1 MLPSRSKFYL
11 PFLAFLALLAVL
23 VSLHRL
29 AGTPIP
35 DQPGISLRDAAQRT
49 RLDPGR
55 AATPSSSQSLFS
67 PSQPLLYERVLADA
81 RREGGDP
88 ESFWSGIQEIL
99 SSTIREKIP
108 EARLSET
115 DLRNLTRNIRTLR
128 ESLQDLSSMDRS
140 RENSEILKNI
150 RSQMDWTHEI
160 FRETTGFTVAEFIQR
175 VRDEKG
181 IDHEQPDDEEEEV
194 VVEYIHDPRP

>member
-1 MLPSRSKFYL
+1 MPPSRSKFYL
-11 PFLAFLALLAVL
+11 PVLVFLALLTIL

-35 DQPGISLRDAAQRT
+35 DKPGISLRDSAQRS
-49 RLDPGR
+49 RLETDP
-55 AATPSSSQSLFS
+55 AATASSSQPLRS
-67 PSQPLLYERVLADA
+67 PSHPLLYERVLADA

-88 ESFWSGIQEIL
+88 ESFWPEIQKTL

-108 EARLSET
+108 EARLSER
-115 DLRNLTRNIRTLR
+115 DLRNLTQNIRTLR
-128 ESLQDLSSMDRS
+128 ESLQDLSTMDRS
-140 RENSEILKNI
+140 RENAEFLKNI
-150 RSQMDWTHEI
+150 RSQVDWTHEI
-160 FRETTGFTVAEFIQR
+160 FRETAGFSVAEFIQR

-181 IDHEQPDDEEEEV
+181 IDHDQPDDEEV